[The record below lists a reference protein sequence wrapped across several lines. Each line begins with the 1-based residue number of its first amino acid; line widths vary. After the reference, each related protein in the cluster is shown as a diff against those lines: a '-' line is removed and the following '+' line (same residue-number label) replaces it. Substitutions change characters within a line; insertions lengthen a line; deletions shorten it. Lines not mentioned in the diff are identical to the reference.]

1 MESNDD
7 SHLNSVDEKLDRFN
21 QLDGQDED
29 NTESNYI
36 VKANELR

>member
-1 MESNDD
+1 MLLD
-7 SHLNSVDEKLDRFN
+7 SVDDKLDRFN
-21 QLDGQDED
+21 MIDKQTEEES